1 MTVTELLSG
10 LTFAVAV
17 LLYGGA
23 STLFYLDVARVTS
36 GAGPRRRP
44 PAGGYR
50 EAAAG
55 DPKSRDSGELSR
67 GRLPPTLL
75 TFAALGHAAYVAQ
88 ASFIAHVCPIHSIH
102 FLLSVASLFA
112 SASYLTLRT
121 RFRIDALG
129 LLVAPLGLA
138 FLLGTY
144 FLGKPAPEPRLSPW
158 FITFHVLSNLIGV
171 GLFLLAGGAA
181 ALYLVQERRIKEKR
195 RGSRMGNLPP
205 LDTLDAAEHRFLV
218 YGFPLLTLGVV
229 TGTYWAQK
237 LESGSP
243 DEVMRTVFGYATWL
257 LIGGVLLLRA
267 AAGWRGR
274 RSAYGTIL
282 GLFCAT
288 AVMIIYLARPS
299 FEARHG
305 GPSSHVGGDPQTPGP
320 AGHVGGDP
328 QSAVAI
334 TEARLR

>member
-1 MTVTELLSG
+1 
-10 LTFAVAV
+10 VA
-17 LLYGGA
+17 L
-23 STLFYLDVARVTS
+23 
-36 GAGPRRRP
+36 
-44 PAGGYR
+44 
-50 EAAAG
+50 
-55 DPKSRDSGELSR
+55 
-67 GRLPPTLL
+67 
-75 TFAALGHAAYVAQ
+75 
-88 ASFIAHVCPIHSIH
+88 ASFVAHVCPIHSVH

-112 SASYLTLRT
+112 SASFLTLRT

-144 FLGKPAPEPRLSPW
+144 FLGKPVQEPRLSAW
-158 FITFHVLSNLIGV
+158 FIALHVMSNLLGV
-171 GLFLLAGGAA
+171 ALFLLAGGAA

-195 RGSRMGNLPP
+195 HASRIGNLPP

-218 YGFPLLTLGVV
+218 YGFPLLTLGIV
-229 TGTYWAQK
+229 TGTYWAHN

-243 DEVMRTVFGYATWL
+243 DELMRTIFGYATWL

-282 GLFCAT
+282 GLVCVT

-299 FEARHG
+299 GDARRSRWGEPPHG
-305 GPSSHVGGDPQTPGP
+305 GAVTTVG
-320 AGHVGGDP
+320 
-328 QSAVAI
+328 
-334 TEARLR
+334 ARLL